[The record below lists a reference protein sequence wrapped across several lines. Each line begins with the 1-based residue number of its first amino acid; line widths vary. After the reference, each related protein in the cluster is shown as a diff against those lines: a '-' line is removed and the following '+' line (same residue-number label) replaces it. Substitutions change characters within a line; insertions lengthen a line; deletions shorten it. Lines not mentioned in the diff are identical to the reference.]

1 MKSSL
6 VILTFNEAAG
16 TKALFESIPFDK
28 FDECFVID
36 PGSTDG
42 TIEFFKEKGIRVI
55 LQDKRGRGEAF
66 RIAAEIARGD
76 ILVFLSPDGNENP
89 SDAAKLKEII
99 GQGYDMA
106 IASRFLP
113 QSKNEDFDKAFP
125 LRAWGNRAFTFL
137 ADLFFGG
144 KLSDAINGFRA
155 IRKDKFKELKINA
168 EGFAVEYQMSIRA
181 MKLRHKVKEIPTIEG
196 KRIGGV
202 STAKTFPTGLKLIK
216 VFLREILIGNNF

>member
-1 MKSSL
+1 M
-6 VILTFNEAAG
+6 VILTFNEAEG
-16 TKALFESIPFDK
+16 TKALFESIPFNK

-42 TIEFFKEKGIRVI
+42 TIEFFKERGIRVL

-66 RIAAEIARGD
+66 RIASEAAQGD

-89 SDAAKLKEII
+89 SDALKLKEAIE
-99 GQGYDMA
+99 QGCDMA

-113 QSKNEDFDKAFP
+113 ESKNEDFDKAFP
-125 LRAWGNRAFTFL
+125 LRAWGNRAFTLL
-137 ADLFFGG
+137 ANLFFGG

-155 IRKDKFKELKINA
+155 IKKEKFKELKVNA

-181 MKLRHKVKEIPTIEG
+181 IKLRHKIKEIPTIEG

-216 VFLREILIGNNF
+216 VILKEILIGDNF